1 MNNFNFF
8 IGVILFSFF
17 SCRENEKNNNNQMD
31 LTPTLIDS
39 TLIVKKNLSKKI
51 VKVGKQIFP
60 DTTVNS
66 KIMLSNDE
74 SLKEFYSKEV
84 RTFDRIRESPV
95 VVFTNKK
102 NSEYLIAYQ
111 YEGGI
116 KNSFDCFE
124 FGYLKDDESLV
135 EISKFETPEIK
146 FTTESKIS
154 LGLNLQEIV
163 NIKGLNYKT
172 EINKNLTTVIYR
184 DSDYD
189 NSLFLKKYNMP
200 GYFMEFTLK
209 DDKLIKVKYGFDYP

>member
-31 LTPTLIDS
+31 LTPTLMDS
-39 TLIVKKNLSKKI
+39 TLIVKKNLSTKI
-51 VKVGKQIFP
+51 AKVEKQIFP

-74 SLKEFYSKEV
+74 SLKEFYSNEV

-95 VVFTNKK
+95 VIFTNKK
-102 NSEYLIAYQ
+102 NSEYLITYQ
-111 YEGGI
+111 YEGGV

-135 EISKFETPEIK
+135 EISKFETSEIK
-146 FTTESKIS
+146 FTTESKIY
-154 LGLNLQEIV
+154 LGLNLQEII

-172 EINKNLTTVIYR
+172 ETNKKLTTVIYR

-189 NSLFLKKYNMP
+189 NSSFLKRYNMP

-209 DDKLIKVKYGFDYP
+209 DSKLIKVKYGFDYP